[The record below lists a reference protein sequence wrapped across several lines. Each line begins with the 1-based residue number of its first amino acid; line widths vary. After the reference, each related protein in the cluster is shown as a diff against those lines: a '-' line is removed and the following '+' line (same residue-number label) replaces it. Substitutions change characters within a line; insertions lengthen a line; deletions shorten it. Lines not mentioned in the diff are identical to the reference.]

1 MKLTAY
7 ANAGGFLDVAEK
19 PLLVDEA
26 RNNLI
31 LGVADRVRSGR
42 SYGDEPPYF
51 LTVEEDVTLVVAAI
65 RTPPFPLIV
74 HCAEGRL
81 DALDRL
87 VDHLRTA
94 DPGLPGV
101 NGETEVAAAFA
112 DRWTKE
118 SDGRVEIEMRMR
130 VYVLYGVDP
139 PMDVPGRMRL
149 ARAEDVDLIAE
160 WMLGFH
166 EEAGPGD
173 PPSDPRENVLRF
185 MDSGTLAVWDHDGPV
200 SMAGSSRGS
209 KNGATVSAVYTPPEH
224 RGNGYATACV
234 AALCQRLLDEGNAFC
249 TLYADLANPTSNKIY
264 RRIGFRPVADA
275 TAYRFGSS
283 GSEVG

>member
-19 PLLVDEA
+19 SLLVDEA

-31 LGVADRVRSGR
+31 LGVADRVCAGR

-51 LTVEEDVTLVVAAI
+51 LTVEEDGTLVVAAI

-87 VDHLRTA
+87 IDHLRTA

-118 SDGRVEIEMRMR
+118 SDGRVEVGMRMR

-139 PMDVPGRMRL
+139 PMDVPGRS
-149 ARAEDVDLIAE
+149 AGDEEQSRAE
-160 WMLGFH
+160 GR
-166 EEAGPGD
+166 AGPAQQATPTGVRR
-173 PPSDPRENVLRF
+173 P
-185 MDSGTLAVWDHDGPV
+185 DSCWTHSHALVR
-200 SMAGSSRGS
+200 SR
-209 KNGATVSAVYTPPEH
+209 
-224 RGNGYATACV
+224 
-234 AALCQRLLDEGNAFC
+234 
-249 TLYADLANPTSNKIY
+249 
-264 RRIGFRPVADA
+264 ADA
-275 TAYRFGSS
+275 ASS
-283 GSEVG
+283 A

>member
-1 MKLTAY
+1 MKLTVCAD
-7 ANAGGFLDVAEK
+7 ASEFLDAAEK
-19 PLLVDEA
+19 PLQEEEA
-26 RNNLI
+26 KNNLI
-31 LGVADRVRSGR
+31 LGVADRVRCGR

-51 LTVEEDVTLVVAAI
+51 LTVEERGALVAAAI

-74 HCAEGRL
+74 SCAEDRL
-81 DALDRL
+81 DALDPL

-94 DPGLPGV
+94 DPQLPAV
-101 NGETEVAAAFA
+101 NGEAGVAAAFA
-112 DRWTKE
+112 NRWTE
-118 SDGRVEIEMRMR
+118 RSNGRAEVGMQMR
-130 VYVLYGVDP
+130 VYVLHVVDP

-149 ARAEDVDLIAE
+149 ARTEDVDLIAE

-173 PPSDPRENVLRF
+173 PPSDPRENALRF
-185 MDSGTLAVWDHDGPV
+185 MESGTLAIWDHDGPV

-209 KNGATVSAVYTPPEH
+209 KSGATISAVYTPPER

-264 RRIGFRPVADA
+264 QRIGFRPVADA
-275 TAYRFGSS
+275 AVYRFTPGA
-283 GSEVG
+283 ET